1 MHGQAFVLWLY
12 MYRGHGFF
20 SANEE
25 LLDRYA
31 SCPGSVE
38 VIAVQTE
45 YLDALKAAP
54 RAAPTSMPLLPSSM
68 HPLQYCLQHANAVYA
83 PQCVEHQSKV

>member
-1 MHGQAFVLWLY
+1 ML
-12 MYRGHGFF
+12 RGHGFF

-54 RAAPTSMPLLPSSM
+54 RAAPTSELLLSFHMQTS
-68 HPLQYCLQHANAVYA
+68 QH
-83 PQCVEHQSKV
+83 CM